1 MYKSLKIIIS
11 LSITIPFLLS
21 CSGGG
26 GGTSNSSTT
35 TTIQAV
41 AGAPMSYAS
50 VRIKS
55 LTDSTST
62 SLTADADG
70 NISISSLSST
80 VTPPALITATSQSGN
95 YTYYGYWK
103 NSSQATIAVNPI
115 TTTLLALAANTN
127 PSLITSAI
135 DLTSAT
141 TSVKTVFGDVFTAA
155 SVDASSMD
163 FISTTFTAN
172 HTGLDLVLD
181 SIQTS
186 VNASGNVTLTN
197 KLNGTNLSISTNSV
211 SAMPFNAQAVTLMQ
225 NAPIKTCSD
234 VLTGLTS
241 SKLATDTSIYDSSF
255 LASGKN
261 RSQFMTMISE
271 LSSSNAF
278 TVKMP
283 VFAGVDGNNNYN
295 FNMLLTNSSSGAYIS
310 DISIP
315 MKLAGGNCVLT
326 GNQLPFEISI
336 QPAIKHTVRV
346 DGTTSANTT
355 STPVAGIEVQIG
367 TTGASLTYNGTAI
380 ASARVDMC
388 DENNSCTLLAKLS
401 TSNGSSYFSLDSTNY
416 SSTNYGF
423 LQMIPNPSFSLINS
437 LSNPIKVSFFSTAPA
452 PTTGTTNLIGSPV
465 WTRSTA
471 DKFSSAE
478 ISAVVQPSIVNN
490 TIIQNVVATPTLNYD
505 SGSTIISSISMQNAV
520 SGQNPTYSEKLILAG
535 GTGSVVFTG
544 TSPSLSDYY
553 RAIYVAGRI
562 PGRNGMIQTKY
573 VWAPACSGCY

>member
-1 MYKSLKIIIS
+1 MYKFIK
-11 LSITIPFLLS
+11 TIAVSMAIPVLLS

-26 GGTSNSSTT
+26 GSTSSSTT

-50 VRIKS
+50 VSIKS

-62 SLTADADG
+62 TLTADADG
-70 NISISSLSST
+70 NISVSSLSST

-95 YTYYGYWK
+95 YTYYSYWK
-103 NSSQATIAVNPI
+103 NSSQTSIAVNPI

-127 PSLITSAI
+127 PSLITSAL

-155 SVDASSMD
+155 SVSATSLD
-163 FISTTFTAN
+163 FISNTFTAN

-186 VNASGNVTLTN
+186 VNASGTVTLTN
-197 KLNGTNLSISTNSV
+197 KLNGTNLSVSTNSV
-211 SAMPFNAQAVTLMQ
+211 TAMPFNAQAVTLMQ

-241 SKLATDTSIYDSSF
+241 TKLASDATIYDSSF
-255 LASGKN
+255 LDSGRN
-261 RSQFMTMISE
+261 RSQFMTMISTV
-271 LSSSNAF
+271 SSSTAF
-278 TVKMP
+278 TIKMP
-283 VFAGVDGNNNYN
+283 IFAGVDGNNNYN
-295 FNMLLTNSSSGAYIS
+295 FNMLLVNSSTGAYIS
-310 DISIP
+310 DLSLA
-315 MKLAGGNCVLT
+315 MKLVGSNCVLT

-355 STPVAGIEVQIG
+355 ATPVAGIEVQLG
-367 TTGASLTYNGTAI
+367 SSGASLTYSGTAI
-380 ASARVDMC
+380 ASARIDMC

-416 SSTNYGF
+416 SGTNYSF
-423 LQMIPNPSFSLINS
+423 LQLIPNPSFSLINS

-452 PTTGTTNLIGSPV
+452 PTTGTTNLIGTPV
-465 WTRSTA
+465 MTRSSA
-471 DKFSSAE
+471 DKFSAAE
-478 ISAVVQPSIVNN
+478 IAAVTQPSVVNK

-505 SGSTIISSISMQNAV
+505 AGSTIISSISMTNSV
-520 SGQNPTYSEKLILAG
+520 SGQSATSSEKLILAS

-544 TSPSLSDYY
+544 TSPSSSDYY
-553 RAIYVAGRI
+553 RAIYVAGHI

-573 VWAPACSGCY
+573 VWSPTCSGCY

>member
-1 MYKSLKIIIS
+1 MYKFLKVIPI
-11 LSITIPFLLS
+11 LFSIPVLLS

-26 GGTSNSSTT
+26 GSTSSSTT

-50 VRIKS
+50 VSIKS

-62 SLTADADG
+62 TLTADVDG
-70 NISISSLSST
+70 NISVSSLSST

-95 YTYYGYWK
+95 YTYYSYWK
-103 NSSQATIAVNPI
+103 NISQTSIAVNPI

-127 PSLITSAI
+127 PSLITSAL

-141 TSVKTVFGDVFTAA
+141 TSVKTVFADVFTAA
-155 SVDASSMD
+155 SVSATSLD
-163 FISTTFTAN
+163 FISSTFTAN

-186 VNASGNVTLTN
+186 VNLSGTVTLTN

-241 SKLATDTSIYDSSF
+241 AKLASDTTIYDSSY
-255 LASGKN
+255 LDNGKN
-261 RSQFMTMISE
+261 RSQFMTEIATI
-271 LSSSNAF
+271 SSSTPF
-278 TVKMP
+278 TIKMP
-283 VFAGVDGNNNYN
+283 IFAGLDGNNNYK
-295 FNMLLTNSSSGAYIS
+295 FNMLAVNSSTGAYIS
-310 DISIP
+310 DLSVP
-315 MKLAGGNCVLT
+315 MKLVGSNCVLT

-355 STPVAGIEVQIG
+355 ATPVAGIEVQLG
-367 TTGASLTYNGTAI
+367 SNGASLTYNGTAI

-401 TSNGSSYFSLDSTNY
+401 TSNGSSWFSLDSSNYSGTNY
-416 SSTNYGF
+416 SF
-423 LQMIPNPSFSLINS
+423 LQLIPNPSFSLINS

-452 PTTGTTNLIGSPV
+452 PTTGTTNLIGTPV
-465 WTRSTA
+465 MTRSSA
-471 DKFSSAE
+471 DKFSTAE
-478 ISAVVQPSIVNN
+478 IAAVTQPSVINK

-505 SGSTIISSISMQNAV
+505 AGSTIISSISMTNSV
-520 SGQNPTYSEKLILAG
+520 SGQSATSSEKLILAG

-544 TSPSLSDYY
+544 TSPSSSDYY
-553 RAIYVAGRI
+553 RAIYVAGHI

-573 VWAPACSGCY
+573 VWSPTCSGCY